1 MEMSIRMN
9 DARNQIAGYRVKG
22 RLQMKQQ
29 KYAAARA
36 DYERC
41 FDLIFKYRQASANPQ
56 LRMDALEEEQAAFRG
71 YFDLMMRAV
80 AAGRPGWRS
89 RHPARRS
96 PRCAC
101 SNIRARRAL
110 AGRAK

>member
-1 MEMSIRMN
+1 MN
-9 DARNQIAGYRVKG
+9 DARNQIAGYRVKA
-22 RLQMKQQ
+22 RLQMKQR

-56 LRMDALEEEQAAFRG
+56 LRMEALEEEQAAFRG

-80 AAGRPGWRS
+80 ATGRPGVPQ
-89 RHPARRS
+89 PASSGALAALRML
-96 PRCAC
+96 
-101 SNIRARRAL
+101 NTRARRAL
-110 AGRAK
+110 AGRAT